1 MAWKPFNHLGLKVA
15 ALALG
20 TLLWFMVSGH
30 QIVRRIPVSVSYSNV
45 PQPLQMTGDQID
57 DVSVNV
63 RGGDNLVSS
72 LGQGDLRV
80 VVDLND
86 AHTGTNLLPLRI
98 DQVIAPLGVEV
109 MQVDPPTVT
118 VTLERSG
125 SATWRVVPEIEG
137 VPAAG
142 FVVGR
147 ITVEPATATVVGPE
161 SRLKTPLAVVTER
174 VSIAGRTTS
183 ISQDVSVGVADA
195 QLRVRNPRTVR
206 VTVQIVPGPESGR
219 SQ

>member
-125 SATWRVVPEIEG
+125 SATWRVAPEIEG

-161 SRLKTPLAVVTER
+161 SRLTTPLSVVTER
-174 VSIAGRTTS
+174 VSIAGRTAS
-183 ISQDVSVGVADA
+183 ISQDVSIGVADA
-195 QLRVRNPRTVR
+195 QLRVRDPRTVR
-206 VTVQIVPGPESGR
+206 VTVQIERGPGSGR